1 MSGNKTLTKEQIL
14 KAIEQLEKNPHDKL
28 GILAEIGIGVVGAG
42 AAGAAVAAFGGTSIL
57 FGLIAVAPPV
67 GLVVGGAALG
77 AAALVGAKRI
87 FFDGTF
93 NEGKKAEML
102 QQLKEQQREVET
114 KERASKLGESDK
126 TKFIVSLKEPV
137 RLNLISPKEAQDLMR
152 AVETGKMP
160 IKEAIEMVQAIVE
173 AAQPQS
179 SNPKSVV
186 NFLPP
191 LNPPLGKGRK

>member
-14 KAIEQLEKNPHDKL
+14 KAIEELAKNPDDKL

-42 AAGAAVAAFGGTSIL
+42 AAGAAVAAFGGQAIF

-93 NEGKKAEML
+93 NEGKQAEILKQL
-102 QQLKEQQREVET
+102 QKQLREVET
-114 KERASKLGESDK
+114 EETASKLGESDK

-137 RLNLISPKEAQDLMR
+137 RLNLISPQDAQDLMR
-152 AVETGKMP
+152 AVESGQIPITQAIKM
-160 IKEAIEMVQAIVE
+160 VHAIVE
-173 AAQPQS
+173 AAKPQ
-179 SNPKSVV
+179 
-186 NFLPP
+186 
-191 LNPPLGKGRK
+191 

>member
-1 MSGNKTLTKEQIL
+1 MSGNKSVNKEQIL
-14 KAIEQLEKNPHDKL
+14 KAIEQLEKNPNDKL
-28 GILAEIGIGVVGAG
+28 GILADIGIGVVGAG

-93 NEGKKAEML
+93 NEGKKAELL
-102 QQLKEQQREVET
+102 QQLKEQLREVET

-152 AVETGKMP
+152 AVETGQIP
-160 IKEAIEMVQAIVE
+160 IKEAINMVKAIVE
-173 AAQPQS
+173 AAQLQ
-179 SNPKSVV
+179 
-186 NFLPP
+186 
-191 LNPPLGKGRK
+191 

>member
-1 MSGNKTLTKEQIL
+1 MSGNKTVTKEQIL
-14 KAIEQLEKNPHDKL
+14 KAIEELEKNPHDKL

-67 GLVVGGAALG
+67 GLVFGGAALG

-93 NEGKKAEML
+93 NEGKQAEILKQL
-102 QQLKEQQREVET
+102 QEQLREVET
-114 KERASKLGESDK
+114 KERASKVGESDK

-137 RLNLISPKEAQDLMR
+137 RLNLISPQDAQDLMR
-152 AVETGKMP
+152 KVEIGQIP
-160 IKEAIEMVQAIVE
+160 IKEAIKMVQAIVE
-173 AAQPQS
+173 AAKPQ
-179 SNPKSVV
+179 
-186 NFLPP
+186 
-191 LNPPLGKGRK
+191 

>member
-1 MSGNKTLTKEQIL
+1 MSGNKSLTKEQIL

-28 GILAEIGIGVVGAG
+28 GILADIGIGVVGAG

-152 AVETGKMP
+152 AVETGQIP
-160 IKEAIEMVQAIVE
+160 IKEAINMVKAIVE
-173 AAQPQS
+173 AAQLQ
-179 SNPKSVV
+179 
-186 NFLPP
+186 
-191 LNPPLGKGRK
+191 

>member
-28 GILAEIGIGVVGAG
+28 GILADIGIGVVGAG

-57 FGLIAVAPPV
+57 FGLVAVAPPV

-102 QQLKEQQREVET
+102 KQLKEQLREVET

-152 AVETGKMP
+152 AVESGQIP
-160 IKEAIEMVQAIVE
+160 IKEAINMVKAIIE
-173 AAQPQS
+173 AAQLQ
-179 SNPKSVV
+179 
-186 NFLPP
+186 
-191 LNPPLGKGRK
+191 

>member
-1 MSGNKTLTKEQIL
+1 MSGNKKVTKEQIL
-14 KAIEQLEKNPHDKL
+14 RAIEQLEKNPHDKL
-28 GILAEIGIGVVGAG
+28 GILADVGIGVVGAG

-57 FGLIAVAPPV
+57 FGLVAVAPPV

-102 QQLKEQQREVET
+102 QQLKEQLREVET

-152 AVETGKMP
+152 AVESGQIP
-160 IKEAIEMVQAIVE
+160 IKEAINMVKAIVE
-173 AAQPQS
+173 AAQPQ
-179 SNPKSVV
+179 
-186 NFLPP
+186 
-191 LNPPLGKGRK
+191 

>member
-28 GILAEIGIGVVGAG
+28 GILADIGIGVVGAG

-57 FGLIAVAPPV
+57 FGLVAVAPPV

-102 QQLKEQQREVET
+102 KQLKEQLREVET

-152 AVETGKMP
+152 AVESGQIP
-160 IKEAIEMVQAIVE
+160 IKEAINMVKAIVE
-173 AAQPQS
+173 AAQLQ
-179 SNPKSVV
+179 
-186 NFLPP
+186 
-191 LNPPLGKGRK
+191 

>member
-1 MSGNKTLTKEQIL
+1 MSGNKKVTKEQIL

-28 GILAEIGIGVVGAG
+28 GILADIGIGVVGAG
-42 AAGAAVAAFGGTSIL
+42 AAGAAVAAFGGTSVL

-102 QQLKEQQREVET
+102 KQLKEQLREVET

-152 AVETGKMP
+152 AVENGQIP
-160 IKEAIEMVQAIVE
+160 IKEAINMVKAIIE
-173 AAQPQS
+173 AAQLQ
-179 SNPKSVV
+179 
-186 NFLPP
+186 
-191 LNPPLGKGRK
+191 

>member
-14 KAIEQLEKNPHDKL
+14 KAIEELEKNPHDKL
-28 GILAEIGIGVVGAG
+28 GILADIGIGVVGAG

-87 FFDGTF
+87 FFDGTS
-93 NEGKKAEML
+93 NEGKKAEIL
-102 QQLKEQQREVET
+102 KQLNELLREVEA
-114 KERASKLGESDK
+114 KERASKLEDSDK

-152 AVETGKMP
+152 AVETGQIP
-160 IKEAIEMVQAIVE
+160 IKEAINMVKAIVE
-173 AAQPQS
+173 AAQLQ
-179 SNPKSVV
+179 
-186 NFLPP
+186 
-191 LNPPLGKGRK
+191 

>member
-1 MSGNKTLTKEQIL
+1 MSGNKSVNKEQIL
-14 KAIEQLEKNPHDKL
+14 KAIEQLEKNPNDKL
-28 GILAEIGIGVVGAG
+28 GILADIGIGVVGAG

-93 NEGKKAEML
+93 NEGKKAELL
-102 QQLKEQQREVET
+102 QQLKEQLREVET

-152 AVETGKMP
+152 AVESGQIP
-160 IKEAIEMVQAIVE
+160 IKEAINMVKAIV
-173 AAQPQS
+173 A
-179 SNPKSVV
+179 
-186 NFLPP
+186 
-191 LNPPLGKGRK
+191 G